1 MMTEQEPTLERKGQ
15 AWSVEEEQRLYNA
28 FTARESLTAIAKQH
42 CRTKGAIGS
51 HLKLMGLLDEDGK
64 KILPQ
69 PDFSPTPAAQK
80 RGAKKE
86 SKALARRKATVSTG
100 SEVAFSPELNE
111 RFKNALAVM
120 EDTNKNIFITGKA
133 GTGKSTLLSYFCAM
147 TDKKPVVL
155 APTGVAALNVK
166 GQTIHSFFN
175 FYVDVTP
182 QSIRAGKK
190 KPRDPKL
197 YKKLKTII
205 IDEVS
210 MLRADMLD
218 CIDEFLRLYGP
229 DEDLPFGGVQMIFIG
244 DLYQLPPVV
253 SRDEQPIFEGHYET
267 PYFFSSH
274 ALREEPPEIIELD
287 KVYRQKEQVFV
298 DLLNNIRNNSLREPD
313 LRKLNSRHGIKEA
326 DEKTG
331 RFITLTATN
340 AKADEINTA
349 HLIALKGRIHTNKAV
364 TEGTFTKE
372 YFPTAPELTYKIGA
386 QVMMLNNDADR
397 RWVNGSIGCIEAVE
411 HDAEGDEYLIIRLAD
426 SKKRVDVRP
435 HSWEVYK
442 TGLEQGALVTMPVG
456 TFTQYPFR
464 LAWAITIH
472 KSQGKTFDHVVIDIG
487 HGTFAAGQM
496 YVALSRCTTFDGII
510 LKSPI
515 RAHHIRTDERISS
528 FFGKSDVPLPELD
541 NAVTQ
546 KVAFIKAVIRDK
558 GRIEITYLKADDTQT
573 TRIVIPLTV
582 GDARYQGQPYQG
594 MRAHCTKRDE
604 PRLFRVERILN
615 MKLADK

>member
-1 MMTEQEPTLERKGQ
+1 MTEQEAEKGRKGH
-15 AWSVEEEQRLYNA
+15 AWSMEEEQRLYDA
-28 FTARESLTAIAKQH
+28 FIEGESLAVIAKKH
-42 CRTKGAIGS
+42 DRTRGGIGS
-51 HLKLMGLLDEDGK
+51 HLKLMGLLDEEGK
-64 KILPQ
+64 KITPV
-69 PDFSPTPAAQK
+69 PDFMPTPAAQK
-80 RGAKKE
+80 RNAKSE
-86 SKALARRKATVSTG
+86 SKALARRKATVSIG
-100 SEVAFSPELNE
+100 GDVSFSPGLNE
-111 RFKNALAVM
+111 RFKSALSVM

-229 DEDLPFGGVQMIFIG
+229 HEDLPFGGVQMIFIG

-267 PYFFSSH
+267 PYFFSAH
-274 ALREEPPEIIELD
+274 VLREEPPEIIELD

-298 DLLNNIRNNSLREPD
+298 DLLNNIRNNSLREAG
-313 LRKLNSRHGIKEA
+313 LRQLNSRYGIKEV

-340 AKADEINTA
+340 AKADEINNA
-349 HLIALKGRIHTNKAV
+349 QLVALKGRIHSNKAV

-426 SKKRVDVRP
+426 TKKRVDVRP
-435 HSWEVYK
+435 HSWEVYR
-442 TGLEQGALVTMPVG
+442 TGLEQGALVTVPVG

-472 KSQGKTFDHVVIDIG
+472 KSQRKTFDHVVIDIG

-515 RAHHIRTDERISS
+515 RAHHIRTDERIAE
-528 FFGKSDVPLPELD
+528 FFGKSDFVPPTLED
-541 NAVTQ
+541 SVSE
-546 KVAFIKAVIRDK
+546 KVSFIKQVIRDK

-582 GDARYQGQPYQG
+582 GEARYQGQPYQG

-604 PRLFRVERILN
+604 PRLFRVERILA
-615 MKLADK
+615 MKLAQE

>member
-1 MMTEQEPTLERKGQ
+1 MQEQDQTIERKGK
-15 AWSVEEEQRLYNA
+15 AWSVEEEQRLYDA
-28 FTARESLTAIAKQH
+28 FVNQSSLAAIAKAH
-42 CRTKGAIGS
+42 GRTLGGIGS

-64 KILPQ
+64 KVVPV
-69 PDFSPTPAAQK
+69 PDFTPTPAAQK
-80 RGAKKE
+80 RNAKTQ
-86 SKALARRKATVSTG
+86 SKALATRKATVSTG
-100 SEVAFSPELNE
+100 GDVSFSPELNE
-111 RFKNALAVM
+111 RFKDALALM
-120 EDTNKNIFITGKA
+120 EDTNKNLFITGKA

-147 TDKKPVVL
+147 TEKKPVVL

-229 DEDLPFGGVQMIFIG
+229 NEDLPFGGVQMIFIG

-253 SRDEQPIFEGHYET
+253 SRDEQSIFEDHYQT
-267 PYFFSSH
+267 PYFFSAH
-274 ALREEPPEIIELD
+274 ALRDDPPEIIELQ
-287 KVYRQKEQVFV
+287 KIYRQKDQIFV
-298 DLLNNIRNNSLREPD
+298 NLLNAIRNNSIRDAELRQ
-313 LRKLNSRHGIKEA
+313 LNSRFGIKEV

-349 HLIALKGRIHTNKAV
+349 HLVALKGRIHSNKAV
-364 TEGTFTKE
+364 TEGDFGKE

-426 SKKRVDVRP
+426 NKKRVDVRP
-435 HSWEVYK
+435 HSWEVYR
-442 TGLEQGALVTMPVG
+442 TGIEQGALVTTPVG

-487 HGTFAAGQM
+487 SGTFAAGQM
-496 YVALSRCTTFDGII
+496 YVALSRCTSFEGIV
-510 LKSPI
+510 LKSAI
-515 RAHHIRTDERISS
+515 RAHHIRTDDRISD
-528 FFGKSDVPLPELD
+528 FFNQRDTSPPPVDQQVAE
-541 NAVTQ
+541 
-546 KVAFIKAVIRDK
+546 KVALIKKVISEK

-573 TRIVIPLTV
+573 TRIVIPQSV
-582 GDARYQGQPYQG
+582 GDARYQGHVYQG

-604 PRLFRVERILN
+604 LRMFRVDRILA
-615 MKLADK
+615 MKVAAK